1 MLKPGGSLHLGAL
14 PISPQSHSLAQ
25 GYLMLNPTVS
35 SLLSGFLLLLTV
47 RRAGQ
52 RGDGEIL
59 NTVLGA
65 SLPRDPQLRREEG
78 PRQALPHVSPEA
90 RLLCRGGGRR
100 LSRLGCRWGTGPPSC
115 ADLAARTEAS
125 ATGPSWPHQQT
136 GRSLC
141 PEPRSL
147 CLGFHLGC
155 DFKSL
160 EFVLILPGVNT
171 SV

>member
-52 RGDGEIL
+52 RGDGKIL

-100 LSRLGCRWGTGPPSC
+100 LSRLGCRWGTGPRPVLTSLPGQRHPPRGPPGPTSRRAVPS
-115 ADLAARTEAS
+115 A
-125 ATGPSWPHQQT
+125 
-136 GRSLC
+136 RSLVPC
-141 PEPRSL
+141 VLASISVVILRASSL
-147 CLGFHLGC
+147 F
-155 DFKSL
+155 
-160 EFVLILPGVNT
+160 
-171 SV
+171 

>member
-52 RGDGEIL
+52 RGNGLVL

-100 LSRLGCRWGTGPPSC
+100 LSRLGCRWGTGPRPVLTSLPGQRHPPRGPPGPTSRRAVPS
-115 ADLAARTEAS
+115 A
-125 ATGPSWPHQQT
+125 
-136 GRSLC
+136 RSLVPC
-141 PEPRSL
+141 VLASISVVILRASSL
-147 CLGFHLGC
+147 F
-155 DFKSL
+155 
-160 EFVLILPGVNT
+160 
-171 SV
+171 